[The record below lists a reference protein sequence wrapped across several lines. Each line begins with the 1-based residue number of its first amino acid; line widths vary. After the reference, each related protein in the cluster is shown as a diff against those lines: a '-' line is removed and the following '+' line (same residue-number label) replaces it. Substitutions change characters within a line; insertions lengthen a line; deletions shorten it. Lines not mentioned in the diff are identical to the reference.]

1 MGILKKLK
9 KRLGWKRA
17 QVATAPPVVP
27 LEQIVPDATEAQ
39 LETIRQVQ
47 PFTMTSPERILALCN
62 AVQYVVENQIQGSF
76 VECGVWRGGSIAA
89 AARTLQRLGD
99 VDRDLWLYDT
109 FEGMSEPTDQ
119 DVDCWGYDAE
129 TLLTEQDRSDAK
141 SVWCV
146 SALQEVKNVMAET
159 SYPANRVNY
168 VEGRVEETLPGN
180 KPEKIALL
188 RLDTDWYE
196 STKCELE
203 ELFPR
208 LQPGGVLIIDDYG
221 HWQGC
226 RKAVDEYFTNHSINI
241 FLNRIDYTGRIG
253 IKMPG
258 STHHKNL
265 SSLSHVA

>member
-9 KRLGWKRA
+9 KRLRGERA
-17 QVATAPPVVP
+17 SGDSAPAVVP
-27 LEQIVPDATEAQ
+27 LEQIVPDATEPQ
-39 LETIRQVQ
+39 RETIRQVQ

-62 AVQYVVENQIQGSF
+62 AVEYIVENQIPGSF
-76 VECGVWRGGSIAA
+76 VECGVWHGGSMAA

-99 VDRDLWLYDT
+99 FERDLWLYDT
-109 FEGMSEPTDQ
+109 FEGMSEPTGQ
-119 DVDCWGYDAE
+119 DVDCWGDDAE
-129 TLLTEQDRSDAK
+129 TLLDQQDREDAK

-146 SALQEVKNVMAET
+146 SGLPEVKKVMGET
-159 SYPANRVNY
+159 SYPAQKINY
-168 VEGRVEETLPGN
+168 IEGRVEETLPGC

-203 ELFPR
+203 QLYPL

-258 STHHKNL
+258 SNDHRNS